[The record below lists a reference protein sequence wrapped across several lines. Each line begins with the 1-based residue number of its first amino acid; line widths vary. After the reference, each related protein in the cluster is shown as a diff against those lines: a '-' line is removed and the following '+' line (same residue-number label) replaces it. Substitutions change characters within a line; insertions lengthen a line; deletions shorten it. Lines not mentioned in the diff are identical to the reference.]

1 MATLERILADFATH
15 GAATATA
22 AADALRARGL
32 PVARDERWRHAN
44 LRALQR
50 VPGFAPAAAAT
61 AATDTAAPGT
71 ELAALLPE
79 PLPGFER
86 VVLHNGQ
93 VAAGAA
99 AVRTTAAGLPAG
111 VQALAAA
118 DAASGEDPAPPA
130 EATFALLNRMFAP
143 QVLRLAPADGAC
155 LEIVSVA
162 TASAS
167 RAAYPR
173 LQVHVA
179 PGARVRLVER
189 HVGGCGPQ
197 SLVCPSVAVQLE
209 AGATLEHYRL
219 QQCSEDVLFLD
230 TLTGTA
236 AAGAR
241 WNVRTADCGAATSRS
256 TALLRLA
263 GAEAELDWQSLAIA
277 HSGQHSDL
285 LLRVEHAARAT
296 RTTQQYRAICTEEGH
311 AACSA
316 EMRVL
321 AQAGGARIAQSLRGL
336 LEGARAEIDLAP
348 RLEIH
353 TDEVQAAHG
362 ATTGRLDD
370 TLLFYLLSRGLE
382 PETARALLR
391 WAFLGDVLRH
401 WDIAPL
407 RRAAEHAAA
416 GQLGT
421 RVPPGPA

>member
-1 MATLERILADFATH
+1 ATAPRDERIMIR
-15 GAATATA
+15 A
-22 AADALRARGL
+22 AADG
-32 PVARDERWRHAN
+32 
-44 LRALQR
+44 
-50 VPGFAPAAAAT
+50 
-61 AATDTAAPGT
+61 
-71 ELAALLPE
+71 
-79 PLPGFER
+79 
-86 VVLHNGQ
+86 
-93 VAAGAA
+93 
-99 AVRTTAAGLPAG
+99 
-111 VQALAAA
+111 
-118 DAASGEDPAPPA
+118 DPAPPA
-130 EATFALLNRMFAP
+130 EAAFELLNRMFAP
-143 QVLRLAPADGAC
+143 QALALELADGASVE
-155 LEIVSVA
+155 LVSVA
-162 TASAS
+162 TAAAGG
-167 RAAYPR
+167 AAYAR
-173 LQVHVA
+173 LRLRVA
-179 PGARVRLVER
+179 PGARVRVVER

-197 SLVCPSVAVQLE
+197 SLVCPSVAVDLG

-230 TLTGTA
+230 TLSGSA

-241 WNVRTADCGAATSRS
+241 WSVRTADCGAATSRS

-263 GAEAELDWQSLAIA
+263 GPDAGLDWQSLAIA
-277 HSGQHSDL
+277 HRGQHSDL
-285 LLRVEHAARAT
+285 LLRVEHAARGT

-321 AQAGGARIAQSLRGL
+321 AEAPGARIAQSLRGL
-336 LEGARAEIDLAP
+336 LEGARAEIDLRP

-382 PETARALLR
+382 PDTARALLR

-401 WDIAPL
+401 WAIAPL

-421 RVPPGPA
+421 RVPEGPA